1 MKTGFLILA
10 FLFASSVSF
19 AALTDVKPIGKSQPV
34 TKPVEVVDP
43 NILLIDKPEDNSPS
57 VLVPE
62 PAPVV
67 DENAAEEVPVPPVP
81 APEEQEDPAA
91 LAEGEDA
98 GSDAAAEAPVEAP
111 VEAPAEDPVVEAPIK
126 MDIKDYLDQ
135 AIAPKY
141 IKINLDGYNIRS
153 SNSFSVVDKNI
164 AFKSGDGSVLPV
176 TRVRPVSGKEG
187 ASVGLCVGAKVQ
199 EGRCPSPGKEHFVYV
214 PFGHGADF
222 QFCSSADCFGP
233 NLSEVL
239 EQVGNGFDI
248 TNHGADT
255 CTVDGEDG
263 LAGPGVSGLDSLE
276 TGGALKPEV
285 PGAGTF
291 KFETKPLWER
301 QKPDIGSNWTKMILE
316 SLSKYGKKLTGA
328 SSFSDESRFCPNWGS
343 LNANQKTEFWVH
355 LFNGIARYESNWNL
369 KATFDEE
376 HFKNVRSGP
385 INPHTY
391 SQGMFQLSYGSA
403 SQGVYKNFCKFD
415 WRGDR
420 NKDVSD
426 RTASIYDPKKQIDC
440 AVGMMNYLVGRDG
453 GIGWSKKR
461 GGARFWST
469 LRSTNPATREV
480 IANLKKFKPCWE

>member
-10 FLFASSVSF
+10 LLCASTVSF
-19 AALTDVKPIGKSQPV
+19 AALTDVKPIDRS
-34 TKPVEVVDP
+34 KPVEVVDP
-43 NILLIDKPEDNSPS
+43 NILLIDKPEDVPPTE
-57 VLVPE
+57 LVPE

-67 DENAAEEVPVPPVP
+67 DENAVEEEPAPAVAPPEEQPEEPAEMAAEEEP
-81 APEEQEDPAA
+81 APE
-91 LAEGEDA
+91 
-98 GSDAAAEAPVEAP
+98 APV
-111 VEAPAEDPVVEAPIK
+111 EDPVVEAPIK

-176 TRVRPVSGKEG
+176 TRVRPISGKEG
-187 ASVGLCVGAKVQ
+187 ASVGLCVGAKVL

-248 TNHGADT
+248 TNHGAET
-255 CTVDGEDG
+255 CKVDGEDG

-276 TGGALKPEV
+276 TGGGLKPEV

-301 QKPDIGSNWTKMILE
+301 QKPDVGSNWTKMILE
-316 SLSKYGKKLTGA
+316 AISKYGKKLTGA
-328 SSFSDESRFCPNWGS
+328 SKFSDEARFCPNWGS

-355 LFNGIARYESNWNL
+355 MFNGIARYESNWNL

-385 INPHTY
+385 INPNTY
-391 SQGMFQLSYGSA
+391 SQGMFQLSYGST
-403 SQGVYKNFCKFD
+403 SQGAYKNFCKFD

-426 RTASIYDPKKQIDC
+426 RSASIYDPKKQINC
-440 AVGMMNYLVGRDG
+440 AVGMMNYLVGKDG
-453 GIGWSKKR
+453 AIGWNKKK